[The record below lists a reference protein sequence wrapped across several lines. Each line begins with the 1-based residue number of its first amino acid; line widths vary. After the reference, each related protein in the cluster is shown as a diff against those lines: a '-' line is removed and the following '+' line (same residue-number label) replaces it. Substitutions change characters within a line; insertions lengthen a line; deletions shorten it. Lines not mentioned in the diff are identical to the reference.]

1 MYQVPA
7 PIWNQIA
14 QTQPVGSAY
23 WLSLMEKDQQ
33 QLTEALAKLES
44 DLERKGADAAV
55 TRSYLLVAPLL
66 RETVAI
72 SRYVDA
78 QASPELRSCLP
89 EVTSINE
96 AVALATQEFRLKPSQ
111 QTRLAELLK
120 TDWHKA

>member
-1 MYQVPA
+1 MHQAPA
-7 PIWNQIA
+7 TIWNQIA
-14 QTQPVGSAY
+14 KTQPVASAY

-33 QLTEALAKLES
+33 QLTEALAKLEAE
-44 DLERKGADAAV
+44 LERKGVDAAV

-96 AVALATQEFRLKPSQ
+96 AVALATAEYRLKPSQ